1 MPARAAFNYYIGSQA
16 VGQEQHQQFKSRF
29 NSRRKHR
36 KLKAFS
42 NFLLPFSLRIVKGQ
56 KRQFYCYDKTPT
68 TFRPTLAA
76 LLSRAAAEAEQKEL
90 AVQVDR

>member
-42 NFLLPFSLRIVKGQ
+42 NFLCLFPCALRKAKRDNSIVMIKPQ
-56 KRQFYCYDKTPT
+56 
-68 TFRPTLAA
+68 
-76 LLSRAAAEAEQKEL
+76 LLSDQLWQLFCLGQQQK
-90 AVQVDR
+90 QQQKQNKKS